1 VPGNIQQATQRGMT
15 TDPDV
20 IILTPNATMT
30 AVYYNSDGWS
40 GGSRC
45 ATQGNVLFNAPIP
58 GNFVVQGAGPNNPDG
73 TTPNYATAIL
83 MPDGHTL
90 TQGQPF
96 ARCTADGSATMWWS
110 ISNDLYGT
118 GVEGGHGGSKL
129 SSIGGTIRL
138 GELAPGGV
146 IRHVMKVNVYG
157 LNYYYDAVT
166 HGYRWPASQ
175 ADGCASTCYGGTTS
189 ALRMGSLLAIPAS
202 VNIDTLGLETEPAKI
217 LARAFQDYGAYAV
230 DDTAWSVYAIETEF
244 GPQGRVEDEFSAAWG
259 FPINAATKG
268 VPWARDMDR
277 LFGALNVVDNW
288 DEAQWLSVSASNGA
302 QGVGG
307 GTPRVGWAPEFGTGT
322 PGPSE
327 PTAPSPSFPSLP
339 VEWFPAIVGPGL
351 ALGLLVI
358 AFAVSRRSN
367 RSRRH
372 RSNRK
377 SPGTS
382 RPASNVSQ
390 ASAKPRPVSRPRRY
404 IPPDEFQDDSSE
416 F

>member
-1 VPGNIQQATQRGMT
+1 MPGREGDRLMSPSSIGVRCDGPRCADYLASGAALFFFLQAEDGMRYVAVTGVQTCALPILITSGSVVIQQATQRGMT

-83 MPDGHTL
+83 MPDGHSL

-138 GELAPGGV
+138 AELVPGGV
-146 IRHVMKVNVYG
+146 IRHVMKVNLYG
-157 LNYYYDAVT
+157 LYNYYYDASS

-175 ADGCASTCYGGTTS
+175 ADSCASTCYGGTAS

-202 VNIDTLGLETEPAKI
+202 VNIDGLGLETEPAKI
-217 LARAFQDYGAYAV
+217 LARAFQHYGAYAV
-230 DDTAWSVYAIETEF
+230 GDTAWSSYAIETEF
-244 GPQGRVEDEFSAAWG
+244 GP
-259 FPINAATKG
+259 
-268 VPWARDMDR
+268 
-277 LFGALNVVDNW
+277 
-288 DEAQWLSVSASNGA
+288 
-302 QGVGG
+302 
-307 GTPRVGWAPEFGTGT
+307 
-322 PGPSE
+322 
-327 PTAPSPSFPSLP
+327 
-339 VEWFPAIVGPGL
+339 
-351 ALGLLVI
+351 
-358 AFAVSRRSN
+358 
-367 RSRRH
+367 H
-372 RSNRK
+372 
-377 SPGTS
+377 
-382 RPASNVSQ
+382 
-390 ASAKPRPVSRPRRY
+390 
-404 IPPDEFQDDSSE
+404 
-416 F
+416 